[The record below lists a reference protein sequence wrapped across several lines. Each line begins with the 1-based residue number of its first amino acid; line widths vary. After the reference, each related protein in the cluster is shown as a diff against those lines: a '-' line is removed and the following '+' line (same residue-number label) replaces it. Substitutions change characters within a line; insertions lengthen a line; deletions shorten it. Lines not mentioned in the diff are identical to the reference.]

1 MGSIEMHEPLAFGG
15 LLPGEMPEV
24 LVVEDSPT
32 QAKRLER
39 VLRENGF
46 AVRVARDGQAGL
58 EAVRERKPT
67 VVITDV
73 MMPRMD
79 GFEMCRC
86 IKEDRTLR
94 EIPVMVLTSLSDPQD
109 IIRGLHCGADNFLT
123 KPYGEEYLLRR
134 LRHILTNQELRREG
148 HSQMSVEVFFAGE
161 RHSLTAD
168 RMQIIDL
175 LLSTF
180 EAAVMQTEQIER
192 LNGETRD
199 AREEAKQLQ
208 ENFRTLLE
216 NLEDAVAVVGQDG
229 LVRYAN
235 GAAHLL
241 LGEAVRE
248 GTAFPFPLTEEKRE
262 VSLVLPDGTPLIAD
276 LRVTGSTWNRE
287 LVSLAT
293 LRDVTETAL
302 MRERLK
308 QEALTDYLT
317 GLYNRRGF
325 MTLGEDR
332 LQLAARLGKTLV
344 CLFLDLDGFKDV
356 NDTLGHDEGDTLL
369 RETADVLRETFRASD
384 LIGRI
389 GGDEFAVL
397 LLCDLPEQVEATRNR
412 LQTVLENANA
422 RSGRPCPLALSM
434 GLATK
439 APGGVLSL
447 EDLMDTADKR
457 MYKEKNARK
466 GCQETP

>member
-1 MGSIEMHEPLAFGG
+1 MMERDDLIGHADTLRNAEI
-15 LLPGEMPEV
+15 
-24 LVVEDSPT
+24 LVVEDSLT

-58 EAVRERKPT
+58 DAAREQRPT
-67 VVITDV
+67 VIITDV

-79 GFEMCRC
+79 GFELCQHLKTDPAL
-86 IKEDRTLR
+86 KEV
-94 EIPVMVLTSLSDPQD
+94 PVVVLTSLSDPRD

-123 KPYGEEYLLRR
+123 KPYSEEYLLRR
-134 LRHILTNQELRREG
+134 LRHILSNQELRREG

-332 LQLAARLGKTLV
+332 LQLAARLGQTLA
-344 CLFLDLDGFKDV
+344 CLFLDLDGFKHV
-356 NDTLGHDEGDTLL
+356 NDTLGHDEGD
-369 RETADVLRETFRASD
+369 EVLRDTAEALKETFRASD

-397 LLCDLPEQVEATRNR
+397 LLCDESDQVETLRTR
-412 LQTVLENANA
+412 LETALETVNQ
-422 RSGRPCPLALSM
+422 RTSRPYRLALSM

-439 APGGVLSL
+439 APGENLSL
-447 EDLMDTADKR
+447 EDLMDTADQR
-457 MYKEKNARK
+457 MYTDKIARK
-466 GCQETP
+466 GSETR

>member
-1 MGSIEMHEPLAFGG
+1 MMERDDLIGHADTLRNAEI
-15 LLPGEMPEV
+15 
-24 LVVEDSPT
+24 LVVEDSLT

-58 EAVRERKPT
+58 DAAREQRPT
-67 VVITDV
+67 VIITDV

-79 GFEMCRC
+79 GFELCQHLKTDPAL
-86 IKEDRTLR
+86 KEV
-94 EIPVMVLTSLSDPQD
+94 PVVVLTSLSDPRD

-123 KPYGEEYLLRR
+123 KPYSEEYLLRR
-134 LRHILTNQELRREG
+134 LRHILSNQELRREG

-161 RHSLTAD
+161 RHKLTAD

-332 LQLAARLGKTLV
+332 LQLAARLGQTLA
-344 CLFLDLDGFKDV
+344 CLFLDLDGFKHV
-356 NDTLGHDEGDTLL
+356 NDTLGHDEGD
-369 RETADVLRETFRASD
+369 EVLRDTAEALKETFRASD

-397 LLCDLPEQVEATRNR
+397 LLCDESDQVETLRTR
-412 LQTVLENANA
+412 LETALETVNQ
-422 RSGRPCPLALSM
+422 RTSRPYRLALSM

-439 APGGVLSL
+439 APGENLSL
-447 EDLMDTADKR
+447 EDLMDTADQR
-457 MYKEKNARK
+457 MYTDKIARK
-466 GCQETP
+466 GSETR